1 MLQGCRA
8 AVLSG
13 QAHCGVSALLGWAV
27 LGTESGVQRRLL
39 AAGGWTVPAPSLV
52 LRRRTRPLC
61 RLLPAPCCCSRA
73 DRASLCLP
81 QRPPRSVWDVRSGGV
96 VRSLESG
103 GAVTSIEV
111 TPCGRF
117 LVTADGKQVGW
128 AGQLP
133 ALPSRS
139 GCVPVWACGGMH
151 HGRVRTRRSRLHHP
165 SAPFLP
171 LCTHAHH
178 PALQVDIRDAAS
190 FELLKSHACEG
201 YAVESASY
209 APEKKRRATAD
220 ACLAVLSVGAVH
232 LCGSGRLRLGLP
244 SYAPEQKMK

>member
-1 MLQGCRA
+1 MATAAARRAGSCARLDPGHALGGRQPAAAGVLPGQAQRGVSAPLCLDLLGAAAWLGGLGVACCRA
-8 AVLSG
+8 AGRLSYLDKPTVERAPCWAG
-13 QAHCGVSALLGWAV
+13 LGW
-27 LGTESGVQRRLL
+27 ESGVQRRLL
-39 AAGGWTVPAPSLV
+39 AAGGWAAPAPSV
-52 LRRRTRPLC
+52 LRQQTRPLC
-61 RLLPAPCCCSRA
+61 RLLPAPRCCSRA

-139 GCVPVWACGGMH
+139 GCVPGLACGGMH
-151 HGRVRTRRSRLHHP
+151 HGRVRARRSRLHHP
-165 SAPFLP
+165 SAPFPP
-171 LCTHAHH
+171 LCTHAHRPARSTSGTR
-178 PALQVDIRDAAS
+178 PALS
-190 FELLKSHACEG
+190 W
-201 YAVESASY
+201 
-209 APEKKRRATAD
+209 
-220 ACLAVLSVGAVH
+220 
-232 LCGSGRLRLGLP
+232 
-244 SYAPEQKMK
+244 